1 MAPMAID
8 SSHPGLGLKNRKIL
22 IAADDRSKVASL
34 REILALEGYEIAD
47 VSSGDAALGYYQQ
60 FEPDL
65 VLLDVGLKGANVFE
79 ICRALKNPYSGAPA
93 TVIFT
98 TAKNEPEEVVAGLA
112 AGGVDF
118 LPQPFRE
125 KEVLARVRVHMRNRL
140 RLVQL
145 YKDDRAKNRLLSVTA
160 HDLRNPATSIRALV
174 HTLRSGKVGPLA
186 AEQVDML
193 DTIYDA
199 SQSMLD
205 LINKLLDTSVLEVS
219 EMAINPQPTSLAA
232 LVEEAVKLNSA
243 TASQKGS
250 TIVELPGALPATLNI
265 DGPKIRQ
272 VLNNLLG
279 NAVKFSPPGSAI
291 TVEKRQNPGR
301 CSIAV
306 RDQGPGIPDDEHD
319 RLFKDY
325 GRTSVRPTGGEP
337 STGLGLSICNEI
349 MLAHGGT
356 IHAENLERGGA
367 EFCITLPVPL

>member
-1 MAPMAID
+1 
-8 SSHPGLGLKNRKIL
+8 
-22 IAADDRSKVASL
+22 
-34 REILALEGYEIAD
+34 
-47 VSSGDAALGYYQQ
+47 
-60 FEPDL
+60 
-65 VLLDVGLKGANVFE
+65 
-79 ICRALKNPYSGAPA
+79 
-93 TVIFT
+93 
-98 TAKNEPEEVVAGLA
+98 
-112 AGGVDF
+112 
-118 LPQPFRE
+118 
-125 KEVLARVRVHMRNRL
+125 MRNRL

-174 HTLRSGKVGPLA
+174 HTLRTGKAGPLA
-186 AEQVDML
+186 PEQIDLL
-193 DTIYDA
+193 DTIYEA

-205 LINKLLDTSVLEVS
+205 LINKLLDTSVLEAS

-232 LVEEAVKLNSA
+232 LVEEAVKLNNA
-243 TASQKGS
+243 IAAGKGS
-250 TIVELPGALPATLNI
+250 TIVEIPGGLPESLNI

-279 NAVKFSPPGSAI
+279 NAVKFSPPCSTI
-291 TVEKRQNPGR
+291 TVEKRLHSGR
-301 CSIAV
+301 CSVAV

-356 IHAENLERGGA
+356 IHAENLAGGGA
-367 EFCITLPVPL
+367 EFCITLPVAL